1 MTTTVAVQVR
11 GYLVVFG
18 ALLVLTLTTV
28 AASYLDLSAGPAVA
42 LGLAIALVKAGLVAA
57 FFMHLSH
64 ERALIYASL
73 VLTAVLFLS
82 LIGLTLWSEMTHPPG
97 TQRDTWTALFSP
109 RRAVPAREARQ
120 ADTVNQPTA
129 RLAFSLAVGSRGVGW
144 FDQEK

>member
-1 MTTTVAVQVR
+1 MTEAVAVQVR

-42 LGLAIALVKAGLVAA
+42 LGLAIAVVKAGLVAA

-64 ERALIYASL
+64 ERALIYAAL
-73 VLTAVLFLS
+73 VLTAVLFVS

-97 TQRDTWTALFSP
+97 TRFA
-109 RRAVPAREARQ
+109 
-120 ADTVNQPTA
+120 
-129 RLAFSLAVGSRGVGW
+129 GW
-144 FDQEK
+144 SDEEK